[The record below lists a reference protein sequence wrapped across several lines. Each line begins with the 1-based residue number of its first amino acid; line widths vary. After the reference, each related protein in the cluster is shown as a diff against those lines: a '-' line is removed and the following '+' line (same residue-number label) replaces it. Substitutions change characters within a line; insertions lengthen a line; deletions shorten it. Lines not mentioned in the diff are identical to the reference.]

1 VIAIIR
7 YLNIIFFKELLL
19 IKPKLENIKK
29 NMNKGKDFNP
39 RFDDD
44 QLLVNSAEIHAN
56 YLLQTAQK
64 YAE

>member
-1 VIAIIR
+1 
-7 YLNIIFFKELLL
+7 
-19 IKPKLENIKK
+19 LENIKK

-56 YLLQTAQK
+56 FLLQTAQK